1 MMINRIK
8 EVRVPSIVSMEANFL
23 NNNTLNSSLANIK
36 SVDYDEEED
45 MWILDL
51 DNKQEEE
58 SFPSFEEFL
67 KKKRKRMKKKY

>member
-1 MMINRIK
+1 
-8 EVRVPSIVSMEANFL
+8 MEDNFL

-51 DNKQEEE
+51 DNTEEE

-67 KKKRKRMKKKY
+67 KKKT